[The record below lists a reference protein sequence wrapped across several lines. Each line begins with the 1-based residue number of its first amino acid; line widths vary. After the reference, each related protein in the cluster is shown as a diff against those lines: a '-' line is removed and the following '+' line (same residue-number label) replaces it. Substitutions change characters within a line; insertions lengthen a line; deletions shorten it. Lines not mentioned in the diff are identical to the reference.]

1 MKMQKTFRAA
11 DRESWRAWLAKNHAS
26 EREVWVVF
34 PKRHTGERCMSYE
47 DSVQEALCHGWI
59 DSIIQRVD
67 ENSYARK
74 FTPRTD
80 HQNWSELN
88 KRRIAKL
95 IREGRM
101 TEHGLAK
108 IGYENPDQEPRKS
121 EPKPLPLFMQQAL
134 KANPTAWENFNRR
147 PPSHKKS

>member
-1 MKMQKTFRAA
+1 
-11 DRESWRAWLAKNHAS
+11 
-26 EREVWVVF
+26 
-34 PKRHTGERCMSYE
+34 MSYE
-47 DSVQEALCHGWI
+47 DSVEEALCHGWI

-80 HQNWSELN
+80 HRNWSELN

-147 PPSHKKS
+147 PPSHKKSYILWVLSAKREETRERRMKRVIQILVANKRLEIDPK

>member
-1 MKMQKTFRAA
+1 
-11 DRESWRAWLAKNHAS
+11 
-26 EREVWVVF
+26 
-34 PKRHTGERCMSYE
+34 MSYE

-147 PPSHKKS
+147 PPSHKKSYILWVLSAKREETRERRMKRVIEILVANKRLEIDAK